1 MATKRP
7 TGAYPKASKKANAK
21 RVFEAKVKSGKVKV
35 LKGEV
40 ITPGSAVRLG
50 AKVLTAVQKAA
61 VKRAVRE
68 NVIEKTAQRVGA
80 KANPMRRAVS
90 NKDAK
95 AIAKETVGKYP
106 AGRPGRMVPKP
117 GTGLSRSERARVSVK
132 QPVKREQRAPLKKAD
147 VDRMRAM
154 ERSSRL
160 KQALTPIKPRGTAS
174 GGKSIAGPKTNP
186 RQVTVAKPSAATT
199 RAKQVNPKDRKM
211 DASRREAMRNAAND
225 ERNVFRPARKT
236 PAQRELEQRGPRRDN
251 VGSSSELSTPQMR
264 EADRR
269 VAEGLKAIKEKERAN
284 QASKAAK
291 KPRIKRSA

>member
-7 TGAYPKASKKANAK
+7 TGAYSKASKKANAK
-21 RVFEAKVKSGKVKV
+21 RVFEAKVKSGKIKV
-35 LKGEV
+35 LQGEV

-68 NVIEKTAQRVGA
+68 NVAEKTAQRVGA

-90 NKDAK
+90 SKDAK
-95 AIAKETVGKYP
+95 SVAKETVGKYP

-132 QPVKREQRAPLKKAD
+132 QPVKREQRVPLKKQDA
-147 VDRMRAM
+147 DRMRAM
-154 ERSSRL
+154 ERNSRL
-160 KQALTPIKPRGTAS
+160 KEVLTPIKPRGVAA
-174 GGKSIAGPKTNP
+174 GGKSVAGPKPSP

-211 DASRREAMRNAAND
+211 DASRREAMRDAAND
-225 ERNVFRPARKT
+225 SRNVFRPARKT
-236 PAQRELEQRGPRRDN
+236 PAQRELEQRNSSRDHI
-251 VGSSSELSTPQMR
+251 GSSSGLSNPQMR

-269 VAEGLKAIKEKERAN
+269 VAEGLKAIKEKEKAN
-284 QASKAAK
+284 RLSKVAK